1 MHLIMVEK
9 NARQHRGALDRI
21 FVWESSAKMEL
32 QTVWTRQEEED
43 AMKEKLRAEWI
54 AEEEA
59 LKKSKEKE
67 EEEQETE
74 EESSSGS

>member
-1 MHLIMVEK
+1 
-9 NARQHRGALDRI
+9 
-21 FVWESSAKMEL
+21 MER

-43 AMKEKLRAEWI
+43 ALKEKLRAEWI

-59 LKKSKEKE
+59 MKKSKEEE

-74 EESSSGS
+74 EEEDALVLAHNYPCAHFIP